1 MEPWAHA
8 VNLHRAVEAALEAQN
23 LAHLQV
29 RREDVEG
36 AKPLVRGLRR
46 APGRARSPANRA
58 RGLVPAYI
66 PVGAL

>member
-36 AKPLVRGLRR
+36 AKPLVRALWRGEWR
-46 APGRARSPANRA
+46 AATLAKSR
-58 RGLVPAYI
+58 
-66 PVGAL
+66 